1 MEVGPVLVFLSF
13 QRNEIAGLPLE
24 GLKKMIRFRVFDIAA
39 KIPKK
44 IYSLIRTE
52 KKTIKI
58 LDLLL
63 VCQEVNG

>member
-1 MEVGPVLVFLSF
+1 MEVDPALVFLSF

-24 GLKKMIRFRVFDIAA
+24 GLKKMIRLRVFDIAA

-44 IYSLIRTE
+44 KLIHRNQL
-52 KKTIKI
+52 KI

-63 VCQEVNG
+63 MCQEVNG